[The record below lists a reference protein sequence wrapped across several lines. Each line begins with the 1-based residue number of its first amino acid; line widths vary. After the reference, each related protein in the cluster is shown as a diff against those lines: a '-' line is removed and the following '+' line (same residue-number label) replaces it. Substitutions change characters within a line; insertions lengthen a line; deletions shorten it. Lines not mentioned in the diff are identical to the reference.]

1 VEQHGGGQG
10 AGGGARHRVAA
21 SMPVRLSTATTLR
34 PALRLAKGRS
44 SASSALRPVLG
55 RTCGAA
61 DWACGT
67 LGSDPGGVL
76 DAALQLALVAAV
88 HMNQDRGLQAS
99 ARIGLLR
106 GPGTRT
112 STMRL
117 TCLRKG
123 RDSERYVASSQ
134 PAGRRLLRR
143 AWPVFRSTS
152 TYGPCAQPPPRGQD
166 G

>member
-76 DAALQLALVAAV
+76 DAALLLALVAAV
-88 HMNQDRGLQAS
+88 HMHQDRGLQAS
-99 ARIGLLR
+99 ARIGLL
-106 GPGTRT
+106 PWPART
-112 STMRL
+112 STMPL

-152 TYGPCAQPPPRGQD
+152 TYGPCAQPLPRGQD
-166 G
+166 C